1 MHQSL
6 KTLKTVIKLLLKGL
20 ALSASSLLV
29 YKYMYI
35 PTISDKYDSIFIWGV
50 YNRPGNPITQYT
62 TLGQGRN
69 INHT

>member
-1 MHQSL
+1 MVKNIEDGDQTAL
-6 KTLKTVIKLLLKGL
+6 EGI

-35 PTISDKYDSIFIWGV
+35 RNISDKYDSIFILGV